1 MLFQE
6 GSNEFLR
13 RSFWTEVF
21 AEFLVTLIYL
31 FLVCGAVLPWNN
43 TPPPVIHGA
52 FISGLSIATLVMAV
66 MHISGGHLNPV
77 VTISFMSVGRVSVL
91 KAIFFIV
98 AQCLGA
104 ICGAAMV
111 YGTTPQEVIGSL
123 GVTAPGKGVTTMQAF
138 AVELGLTFVLMFF
151 VMAVTDPTRGM
162 TGYGV
167 PLSIG
172 ICVFVCLMQGIPSS
186 GASLNPARSI
196 GPAVVMNSWRD
207 HWIYWA
213 APTAGGLLGTGT
225 YQLVFASKRSNH
237 DSDNNMINS
246 MEVMDKDDASK
257 FLDSTL

>member
-98 AQCLGA
+98 AQCLG
-104 ICGAAMV
+104 GR
-111 YGTTPQEVIGSL
+111 SH
-123 GVTAPGKGVTTMQAF
+123 
-138 AVELGLTFVLMFF
+138 
-151 VMAVTDPTRGM
+151 
-162 TGYGV
+162 TGH
-167 PLSIG
+167 
-172 ICVFVCLMQGIPSS
+172 SS
-186 GASLNPARSI
+186 KYS
-196 GPAVVMNSWRD
+196 
-207 HWIYWA
+207 
-213 APTAGGLLGTGT
+213 
-225 YQLVFASKRSNH
+225 
-237 DSDNNMINS
+237 
-246 MEVMDKDDASK
+246 
-257 FLDSTL
+257 